1 MSIENIKSASQV
13 SFSSTKNVAKVK
25 KEAKTEQKGDKKKLA
40 LALMGLATAGV
51 AAVGIAMNIKKGK
64 IPTELT
70 FDDFKKI
77 GKFDKGQAL
86 VKGRPYTGIIEVVN
100 KKGKY
105 VLEYADGV
113 LKSSVGPNVKKTY
126 KLTDGVKEI
135 TSCPINAGARAP
147 WFTKITK
154 IEDDKI
160 TRSFPRQEG
169 ELLHRMET
177 MFSKQEDGSWVNT
190 ERTLSEDLFKFD

>member
-1 MSIENIKSASQV
+1 MSIENIKATPQV
-13 SFSSTKNVAKVK
+13 SFSSAKVV
-25 KEAKTEQKGDKKKLA
+25 ETKTEIKTQEQKGDKKKLMLA
-40 LALMGLATAGV
+40 LAGLATVGI
-51 AAVGIAMNIKKGK
+51 AAVGITMAIKKGK
-64 IPTELT
+64 VPTELA

-86 VKGRPYTGIIEVVN
+86 VKGRPYTGTIEVVN

-105 VLEYADGV
+105 VLEYADGI

-126 KLTDGVKEI
+126 TLTNGAKEI
-135 TSCPINAGARAP
+135 TNYPINAGARAP
-147 WFTKITK
+147 WFIKTTK

-177 MFSKQEDGSWVNT
+177 VLSKQKDGSWVKT
-190 ERTLSEDLFKFD
+190 ERNLSEELFKI